1 MTDLKM
7 LMKLMCES
15 GDACLKGI
23 FMGEGGDA
31 CLKGIYGR
39 SHGYCS
45 GKAVPL
51 YNSPGDEALLD
62 V

>member
-7 LMKLMCES
+7 LMKL
-15 GDACLKGI
+15 
-23 FMGEGGDA
+23 MGEGGDA